1 MNDWGEPAGSGALGD
16 GGEESLSGSDLDG
29 GNGERGALDDH
40 LWILAGET
48 VWDLGP
54 AQLDADADGVPDSLT
69 RGADGQI
76 TVYTDTDSDGR
87 VDRITEMDPTGRCSV
102 SDLDPDTGLWQA
114 SVLGRLE

>member
-1 MNDWGEPAGSGALGD
+1 MNDWAELTGSGVLGD
-16 GGEESLSGSDLDG
+16 SGEESLSLPDPG
-29 GNGERGALDDH
+29 GPSAGTGALDDH
-40 LWILAGET
+40 LWILTGET

-69 RGADGQI
+69 RGTDGQI

-102 SDLDPDTGLWQA
+102 SNLNPETGLWQA
-114 SVLGRLE
+114 SLLGRLE

>member
-1 MNDWGEPAGSGALGD
+1 MDDWAVLGGAGALGD
-16 GGEESLSGSDLDG
+16 GGEESLSGPGLDDG
-29 GNGERGALDDH
+29 PGDGGALDDH

-54 AQLDADADGVPDSLT
+54 AQLDSDSDGVPDSLT

-102 SDLDPDTGLWQA
+102 SDLDPDTGLWRA
-114 SVLGRLE
+114 GLLGRLE